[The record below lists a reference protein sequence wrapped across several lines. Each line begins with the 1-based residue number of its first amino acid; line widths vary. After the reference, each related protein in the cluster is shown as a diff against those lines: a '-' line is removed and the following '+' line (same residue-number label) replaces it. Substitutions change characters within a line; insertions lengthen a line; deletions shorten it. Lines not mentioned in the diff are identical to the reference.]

1 MHKARILLL
10 ALLLLGC
17 STGYSVPPLTPLAAG
32 QQPIA
37 TTTLKAGQAFKT
49 DQVLAAGKLNV
60 VYFTA
65 DW

>member
-1 MHKARILLL
+1 MKKALIFML
-10 ALLLLGC
+10 ALLPLGC
-17 STGYSVPPLTPLAAG
+17 SRGYSVPPLTPLAGG

-37 TTTLKAGQAFKT
+37 TTTLKAGQAFQM

>member
-1 MHKARILLL
+1 MKNLLILAL
-10 ALLLLGC
+10 ALLPLGC
-17 STGYSVPPLTPLAAG
+17 SRGYSVPPLTPLAAG

-37 TTTLKAGQAFKT
+37 TTNLKAGQSFKI
-49 DQVLAAGKLNV
+49 DQVLAVGKLNV